1 MSSNDTNNPQPARKV
16 VAVNGPINSQGN
28 VINTQTGGVVPNPTT
43 VTQPASTNNQ
53 QQPPR
58 QAGGGPEGPAVQD
71 TAALANSV
79 NPNNNT
85 SQQQQSQPQ
94 APPQSQNPDNI
105 DIDQFIADSS
115 AEVKTFD
122 EKENA
127 RKEKTEYLNR
137 ILELR
142 NNFRTIVFN
151 NAETQEFVGT
161 KIQYQA
167 DEDGK
172 TIYDYINDPVVAEHI
187 QFVVPEADPQDG
199 SPVDQQI
206 SFFWKKPT
214 F

>member
-1 MSSNDTNNPQPARKV
+1 MSSDTNPQPRKV

-43 VTQPASTNNQ
+43 VTQPAAAAANN

-58 QAGGGPEGPAVQD
+58 QAGGGPEGPAIQD

-79 NPNNNT
+79 NPNNNAP
-85 SQQQQSQPQ
+85 QQSPQ

-105 DIDQFIADSS
+105 DIDQFIADSTK
-115 AEVKTFD
+115 EVKTFD
-122 EKENA
+122 EKEKA

-161 KIQYQA
+161 KI
-167 DEDGK
+167 
-172 TIYDYINDPVVAEHI
+172 
-187 QFVVPEADPQDG
+187 
-199 SPVDQQI
+199 
-206 SFFWKKPT
+206 
-214 F
+214 

>member
-1 MSSNDTNNPQPARKV
+1 MSSNDTNPQPRKV

-43 VTQPASTNNQ
+43 VTQPAAATNNQ

-58 QAGGGPEGPAVQD
+58 QAGGGPEGPAIQD

-79 NPNNNT
+79 NPNNNPP
-85 SQQQQSQPQ
+85 SQQSPQ

-105 DIDQFIADSS
+105 DIDKFIADSS
-115 AEVKTFD
+115 TEVKVFD
-122 EKENA
+122 EKEKA

-172 TIYDYINDPVVAEHI
+172 TIYDYINDPIVSEHI

>member
-1 MSSNDTNNPQPARKV
+1 MSSDTNPQPRKV

-28 VINTQTGGVVPNPTT
+28 VINTQTGGVVPNQPITQR
-43 VTQPASTNNQ
+43 VTNQ

-58 QAGGGPEGPAVQD
+58 QAGGGPEGPAIQD

-79 NPNNNT
+79 NPNNNAP
-85 SQQQQSQPQ
+85 QQSPQ

-105 DIDQFIADSS
+105 DIDKFIADSS

-122 EKENA
+122 EKENT
-127 RKEKTEYLNR
+127 RKQKTEYLNR

-161 KIQYQA
+161 KIQYEK

-172 TIYDYINDPVVAEHI
+172 TIYDYINDPVVSEHI
-187 QFVVPEADPQDG
+187 QFVVPEDDPQDG
-199 SPVDQQI
+199 SPVTRQI